1 MGTALISIGVRA
13 MAASYASI
21 QTTAHNIAN
30 AGVEGYSR
38 QETLLA
44 TSQGQ
49 FTGAGFFGRG
59 VDVAGVVRTRD
70 AFLTREAATA
80 KALAAKDAVRATYL
94 DQLQSVF
101 RTGEQGIGYA
111 ISRFFAATSDL
122 ASQPADAA
130 TRQVVLA
137 RAQDL
142 ALLFQGAGTQLAQL
156 QAGVTQELQVSVQT
170 VNGIAASIA
179 RVNNDIAAARGLGQE
194 PNDLL
199 DQRDRLISQLSEHVQ
214 VSTLPDEDGT
224 VGVFMAGGER
234 LVLGTVAE
242 KLTLVPDAFDSSR
255 SAIALSEGAT
265 TRRLATDA
273 LGGGRIAGLL
283 QFQNTDIV
291 AAQLQL
297 GQLAYG
303 ITDAVNKQQMLGM
316 NLLPPA
322 GTVASSALFGIEE
335 SAKGKVY
342 AASTNQSTSADYQ
355 LEMRVVDASQLQAS
369 EYELRA
375 DPSIPGNWI
384 VRRVPADGSAPVA
397 IVPGVTLAIDGLEID
412 FDILG
417 TVADTDRFLLA
428 PVTRAAIGMTTA
440 LSDPLG
446 LAAAS
451 PFVAD
456 TPAANTGSLAVQALR
471 MVDTPTHAPA
481 NVSNIAITFTGPD
494 ASGQGMLYDTA
505 VYDDLGNLVGG
516 SSGNTWMP
524 GATIPAPPDPDI
536 NGFTLTVT
544 GVPAAGDA
552 IRIEPTTYPAQ
563 NNGNALA
570 LNGLGSLN
578 LIGLSATPTGAPSGG
593 FSFNN
598 AFIAALADIGVRA
611 QGAEAAAAISAA
623 RADQAEQARVD
634 KSGVNLDEEA
644 ARLIQFQQ
652 SYQAA
657 AKVLQIAQSVFSE
670 LLKITG
676 G

>member
-1 MGTALISIGVRA
+1 MGTALLSIGVRA
-13 MAASYASI
+13 MAASYASM
-21 QTTAHNIAN
+21 QTTSHNIAN
-30 AGVEGYSR
+30 ASVQGYSR

-59 VDVAGVVRTRD
+59 VDVAGVKRTQD

-94 DQLQSVF
+94 DQLQTAF
-101 RTGEQGIGYA
+101 RTGEQGIGHA
-111 ISRFFAATSDL
+111 ISQFFAATSDL
-122 ASQPADAA
+122 ASRPADAA
-130 TRQVVLA
+130 SRQVVLA
-137 RAQDL
+137 RAHDL
-142 ALLFQGAGTQLAQL
+142 AMRFQDAGTQLAQV
-156 QAGVTQELQVSVQT
+156 QTGVTQDLRASVQA

-199 DQRDRLISQLSEHVQ
+199 DERDRLISQLSEHVQ
-214 VSTLPDEDGT
+214 VSTIPAEDGT

-234 LVLGTVAE
+234 LVLGATAE
-242 KLTLVPDAFDSSR
+242 KLTLVADAFDPSR
-255 SAIALSEGAT
+255 SAVAISEGAT
-265 TRRLATDA
+265 NRRLAADA

-283 QFQNTDIV
+283 RFQNEDIV
-291 AAQLQL
+291 AAQVRL

-303 ITDAVNKQQMLGM
+303 ITDAVNRQQMLGM

-322 GTVASSALFGIEE
+322 GTVPSPALFGLEE
-335 SAKGKVY
+335 SAKGKVF
-342 AASTNQSTSADYQ
+342 AASSNRSVPGDYL

-375 DPSIPGNWI
+375 DPASPGAW
-384 VRRVPADGSAPVA
+384 VVQRVPDDGSAPVS
-397 IVPGVTLAIDGLEID
+397 IVPGTTLAIDGMEID

-417 TVADTDRFLLA
+417 TVPGTDRFLIA
-428 PVTRAAIGMTTA
+428 PVTRAAIGMRTA

-456 TPAANTGSLAVQALR
+456 APATNTGSMAVQALR
-471 MVDTPTHAPA
+471 MVQAPTDPTG
-481 NVSNIAITFTGPD
+481 NVVITFTGPD
-494 ASGQGMLYDTA
+494 PGDPSRMLYSWSRGAASGS
-505 VYDDLGNLVGG
+505 G
-516 SSGNTWMP
+516 SWAP
-524 GATIPAPPDPDI
+524 GKTIPAPPDPDI
-536 NGFTLTVT
+536 NGFALTLS
-544 GVPAAGDA
+544 GVPAVGDT
-552 IRIEPTTYPAQ
+552 IELAPTPFPAL

-570 LNGLGSLN
+570 LNELGGLN
-578 LIGLSATPTGAPSGG
+578 LIGLEAPGGGTPSGG
-593 FSFNN
+593 FTFND
-598 AFIAALADIGVRA
+598 AFVGALADVGVRA
-611 QGAEAAAAISAA
+611 QGAEAAAAISSA
-623 RADQAEQARVD
+623 RAGQSEQARVD
-634 KSGVNLDEEA
+634 KAGVNLDEEA

-670 LLKITG
+670 LLQIAG